1 MSRHSDKALL
11 QEISKKP
18 ILATCR
24 KGTNK
29 YQESILFSAKK
40 SSHHKLTLFNN

>member
-1 MSRHSDKALL
+1 M
-11 QEISKKP
+11 QP

-29 YQESILFSAKK
+29 YQETILFYAKK
-40 SSHHKLTLFNN
+40 FPHRKLTIFRKVIMRPLY